1 MRSDRV
7 LYLVLSGALIN
18 GVAFAQTSNNNA
30 SAADQKHT
38 RVGIAAIAN
47 RSRRQG
53 IPVWE
58 RDQLIRELQ
67 RLRVYRKSPIV
78 LEAVALEASSR
89 EDASAEAERKGCRY
103 FVLATLLDPGH
114 GPSIS
119 GGPDGVQPAPVV
131 IGNTKSNQML
141 AVSFPLL
148 EVGGARTLAEGTTT
162 ARVED
167 GNDIRAADEAM
178 RFVAH
183 RVASELRKDR
193 PPSPD

>member
-58 RDQLIRELQ
+58 RDQLI
-67 RLRVYRKSPIV
+67 
-78 LEAVALEASSR
+78 
-89 EDASAEAERKGCRY
+89 
-103 FVLATLLDPGH
+103 
-114 GPSIS
+114 
-119 GGPDGVQPAPVV
+119 
-131 IGNTKSNQML
+131 
-141 AVSFPLL
+141 
-148 EVGGARTLAEGTTT
+148 
-162 ARVED
+162 
-167 GNDIRAADEAM
+167 
-178 RFVAH
+178 
-183 RVASELRKDR
+183 
-193 PPSPD
+193 